1 MSRVKRLSTSADG
14 QHLDINGTRIEAAM
28 MLEQPRKRPRPGA
41 VPKDTL
47 SLPYLLQAT
56 TVALEALSLVFAITL
71 LSSLDQA
78 PCKPA
83 PLPWRPIKFAFRKQP
98 RFNLSTDRML
108 IRFCFCW
115 APPFP

>member
-14 QHLDINGTRIEAAM
+14 QHLHLEAMADGDF
-28 MLEQPRKRPRPGA
+28 KRPRPRPGP

-71 LSSLDQA
+71 LSSVDQA
-78 PCKPA
+78 PCK
-83 PLPWRPIKFAFRKQP
+83 QH
-98 RFNLSTDRML
+98 
-108 IRFCFCW
+108 
-115 APPFP
+115 